1 MADVQQVIAQYG
13 PLPIQVTAD
22 IETDGPTVVTVA
34 GSVWTTTQDS
44 MIGVGLMIDG
54 NVVAQAP
61 IFSNGPS
68 THRAVVPVSFPY
80 TFTSTGQPNQHT
92 FVLEEMT
99 PQTTSDYNDYFSV
112 TVLY

>member
-1 MADVQQVIAQYG
+1 MAEIQQVIAQYG
-13 PLPIQVTAD
+13 PLPIEVTAD

-34 GSVWTTTQDS
+34 GSVWTTTKDS
-44 MIGVGLMIDG
+44 MIGVTLMIDG
-54 NVVAQAP
+54 NPVAKVP

-80 TFTSTGQPNQHT
+80 TFTSTVQPNQHT

-99 PQTTSDYNDYFSV
+99 PQTTSDYNDYF
-112 TVLY
+112 TVYVQY